1 MVPVTPAENVMVP
14 PLETSIIAW
23 RNDPGPESFRLETI
37 TCPFV
42 EKKLKNSKSS

>member
-23 RNDPGPESFRLETI
+23 RNDPDLNHLG
-37 TCPFV
+37 
-42 EKKLKNSKSS
+42 